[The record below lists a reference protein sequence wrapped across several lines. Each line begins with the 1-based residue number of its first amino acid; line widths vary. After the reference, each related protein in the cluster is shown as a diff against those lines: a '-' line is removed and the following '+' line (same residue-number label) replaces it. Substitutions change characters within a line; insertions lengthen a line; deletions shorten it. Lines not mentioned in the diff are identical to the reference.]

1 MMKFLTVMGRFLLMA
16 CEKESVSLQGAGWPE
31 VKQAKQL
38 SVMIQAID
46 NANNN
51 TPVAVDVVYTLSSD
65 LAKKLSQMTAR
76 EYYRDRA
83 QIIRDYVNEVMIH
96 SWELPP
102 GHTIKEDVDNLHPD
116 TKQAF
121 LFADYDIPGSHRA
134 RLPLFQNLIVL
145 LGKTDFKVNPVG

>member
-1 MMKFLTVMGRFLLMA
+1 
-16 CEKESVSLQGAGWPE
+16 
-31 VKQAKQL
+31 
-38 SVMIQAID
+38 MIQAID

-51 TPVAVDVVYTLSSD
+51 TPVAVDVVYTLNSD

-102 GHTIKEDVDNLHPD
+102 GHTIKEEIDNLHPD

-121 LFADYDIPGSHRA
+121 LFADNDIPGSHRA